1 MKNLVVCC
9 WIVFVLSL
17 SFSARVSVSFSL
29 STPTTTTT
37 TVSKRLAASTRIAAT
52 TGSALAARKNNN
64 AHNENDDDDCRHYQW
79 LIVGGGIHGVSIASR
94 LIGEGKI
101 GSDKLLMVDENPEP
115 LYSWKERTRA
125 TGMTFLRSAVG
136 FHLDLP
142 AQGLKTFASGYNYN
156 HNNSNKKKR
165 QPQLSKKAK
174 RQSKNNQHKSKHRG
188 SAANSDSNAEMLTV
202 GRDYQRPALKLF
214 NDHCDMVV
222 DKYRLKDFFVRGRV
236 ESIDFFDCSNSSK
249 NNSNNSESKKALP
262 LRVAI
267 RNTVSTDANNAS
279 NDNKAGHTTTIVSAD
294 NIVLAVGN
302 DDPVVPDWATHL
314 LSASENNRNRNHN
327 NNIYHLLQLPNIG
340 KDTPENKNGAVASP
354 TTASTSPSVT
364 NNDNNNEYEAFDETN
379 DSDND
384 KENSGHEHGPR
395 RVAIIGG
402 GISAVHKALQLVSN
416 NDNNS
421 KNNDVV
427 VHIVSRHQLRE
438 QQFDTHQDWMMTQ
451 QLAQRSLDHGG
462 TGLTKRQKEFSGIG
476 DARERRRVIARERIP
491 GTVPAYMTRA
501 GSKRSN
507 ASGGSSLEGAT
518 REGKIRWHVAGVT
531 EAEASIVVDDND
543 DKEAIN
549 TKDTRHRYTLRLS
562 NGDSIDHV
570 HEIILATGLGKN
582 VPGHRIVHPLATK
595 ANLPLGPCGYPLVD
609 QSLSWKPLQQ
619 QNNNDEDD
627 DCNTNAGDN
636 DREVTTT
643 VTTTIIPTTSSNI
656 FLSGGLAELELGPSA
671 RNIAGARMAAE
682 RIAAAA

>member
-9 WIVFVLSL
+9 WIVFALSL

-29 STPTTTTT
+29 STTTTTAAT
-37 TVSKRLAASTRIAAT
+37 ISKRTAAAT
-52 TGSALAARKNNN
+52 RTSPPRTSVTLATRQNSN
-64 AHNENDDDDCRHYQW
+64 AGNENDDCQHYQW

-101 GSDKLLMVDENPEP
+101 GSNKLLMVDENPEP
-115 LYSWKERTRA
+115 LFSWKERARA

-142 AQGLKTFASGYNYN
+142 AEGLKTFASAYN
-156 HNNSNKKKR
+156 HSNKKKR
-165 QPQLSKKAK
+165 QSQLSKKAK

-188 SAANSDSNAEMLTV
+188 GAANSNSNAEMLTV

-222 DKYRLKDFFVRGRV
+222 DKYRLKDYFVRGRV
-236 ESIDFFDCSNSSK
+236 ESIDFFRCSNSS
-249 NNSNNSESKKALP
+249 NGNSNSNNNESKKALP
-262 LRVAI
+262 LQVAI
-267 RNTVSTDANNAS
+267 RNTVSTDADNAS
-279 NDNKAGHTTTIVSAD
+279 NNNKAGHTTTIVSAE

-314 LSASENNRNRNHN
+314 LSASENN

-340 KDTPENKNGAVASP
+340 EDAPEKKDGAVISP
-354 TTASTSPSVT
+354 TTTSTSPSVP
-364 NNDNNNEYEAFDETN
+364 NNNSEHDTFDETN
-379 DSDND
+379 GGDND
-384 KENSGHEHGPR
+384 KENSGHEHGHEPR

-421 KNNDVV
+421 NNVV
-427 VHIVSRHQLRE
+427 VHIVSRHQVRE

-462 TGLTKRQKEFSGIG
+462 TGLTKRQKQFSGVG
-476 DARERRRVIARERIP
+476 DARERRRVIARERVP

-518 REGKIRWHVAGVT
+518 REGKIRWHVAGVA
-531 EAEASIVVDDND
+531 EAEASIVVNDND
-543 DKEAIN
+543 DKEATN
-549 TKDTRHRYTLRLS
+549 TIDTQYRYTLRLT

-609 QSLSWKPLQQ
+609 QSLSWKPRQQ
-619 QNNNDEDD
+619 KKNNEDD
-627 DCNTNAGDN
+627 DNGCNGNAGDN
-636 DREVTTT
+636 DREVTSI
-643 VTTTIIPTTSSNI
+643 VTTTITPTTSSNI
-656 FLSGGLAELELGPSA
+656 FVSGGLAELELGPSA